1 MQKFCKVFF
10 LNFILKVLN
19 TECLVVLLSITII
32 MLSSNWFINW
42 KLTGTGDTVRAKDP
56 IEMQRHIKILE
67 SLSSDR

>member
-42 KLTGTGDTVRAKDP
+42 KLTGTEDTVRAKDP
-56 IEMQRHIKILE
+56 IEMQRHM
-67 SLSSDR
+67 DT